1 MKKIAV
7 LLTALMLLL
16 AACGGSSNNNDN
28 NNNKDNNN
36 NNITN
41 EDNNNNDN
49 ENNNNEDNNNNDD
62 ENNVNNNDEN
72 NTNDDEVVQDESL
85 SVHVLQIDQDENVD
99 PEENELYQSVQ
110 QAIDLDPNLGTE
122 NDMTIY
128 DFDLVQYGDGSVGI
142 MFLLVNRL
150 DKTISDIELVMT
162 FKDEDG
168 TVVFDEEY
176 IELPESYLGQLE
188 PHSVVPVII
197 MIDEDELE
205 SYQELNDDTSII
217 SIDDVSLEYAD

>member
-85 SVHVLQIDQDENVD
+85 SVHVLQIVQDENVD

>member
-1 MKKIAV
+1 
-7 LLTALMLLL
+7 
-16 AACGGSSNNNDN
+16 

-122 NDMTIY
+122 NDKIGRASCRER
-128 DFDLVQYGDGSVGI
+128 V
-142 MFLLVNRL
+142 
-150 DKTISDIELVMT
+150 
-162 FKDEDG
+162 
-168 TVVFDEEY
+168 
-176 IELPESYLGQLE
+176 
-188 PHSVVPVII
+188 
-197 MIDEDELE
+197 
-205 SYQELNDDTSII
+205 
-217 SIDDVSLEYAD
+217 